1 MVRVPH
7 TSRTPTP
14 RCCLHLTPI
23 SRPSRSLLL
32 VAKGWCI
39 TRGSLE
45 RKEIAIA
52 AVSVAALYAAVSVQL
67 SLGSVISLV
76 PMVSYLKLPEATA
89 LPGHTPRGAIVHATR
104 LEPAGAD
111 VSIDACE
118 HFPLHRGES
127 ARAQGAGLNPLEQVG
142 PDSPPKS
149 RAPCV
154 LRTDARDPLV
164 RHRPAHHARLQEVLH
179 VPKASA
185 QTCAHRWQASL
196 VRACSAQARGADSSV
211 RSDGAVHTL
220 ALFGGEFVITAHAI
234 YLLGEELVAVV
245 CAAHQPV
252 ASYGRCR
259 SSGSLRCSIR

>member
-1 MVRVPH
+1 MVRVPC

-89 LPGHTPRGAIVHATR
+89 LPGHTPRGAIVHSTR
-104 LEPAGAD
+104 LGPAGAD

-118 HFPLHRGES
+118 HFPLHRRES
-127 ARAQGAGLNPLEQVG
+127 ARAQGAGPNPQEQVG
-142 PDSPPKS
+142 PDPPPEVTS
-149 RAPCV
+149 TMCTAHRCSRSARSASTRAPRPSTRSTSCSEGERSNLYASV
-154 LRTDARDPLV
+154 ACELSAR
-164 RHRPAHHARLQEVLH
+164 
-179 VPKASA
+179 
-185 QTCAHRWQASL
+185 
-196 VRACSAQARGADSSV
+196 
-211 RSDGAVHTL
+211 
-220 ALFGGEFVITAHAI
+220 ALGVG
-234 YLLGEELVAVV
+234 
-245 CAAHQPV
+245 
-252 ASYGRCR
+252 SRC
-259 SSGSLRCSIR
+259 